1 MSFLLDTCL
10 LSEGM
15 AGPIDVGVAA
25 WLSSTNEGERF
36 VSVLSLAEIRYGV
49 VRLNAGSRRSQLF
62 KWFEVSL
69 LPFVGDRLLPVDLR
83 AALAW
88 AELRATNPAAPVIDC
103 QIAATAL
110 VHNLTLVTRNVRDF
124 AFPGLAVFNP
134 WSK

>member
-1 MSFLLDTCL
+1 
-10 LSEGM
+10 M
-15 AGPIDVGVAA
+15 AGPVNAGVAA
-25 WLSSTNEGERF
+25 WLSSTEEDERF

-49 VRLNAGSRRSQLF
+49 IRLSAGNRRTHLL
-62 KWFEVSL
+62 KWYEVYL
-69 LPFVGDRLLPVDLR
+69 LPFLGDRLLPVDLR

-88 AELRATNPAAPVIDC
+88 AELRASNPAAPVIDC